1 MGVAEVGRLAVKWI
15 DLAKGGN
22 KRRGRMNAL
31 MNFRFPKCWE
41 FLVYLRNY

>member
-1 MGVAEVGRLAVKWI
+1 VGVAEIGWMAVNWI
-15 DLAKGGN
+15 DLANDGN

-41 FLVYLRNY
+41 FLV